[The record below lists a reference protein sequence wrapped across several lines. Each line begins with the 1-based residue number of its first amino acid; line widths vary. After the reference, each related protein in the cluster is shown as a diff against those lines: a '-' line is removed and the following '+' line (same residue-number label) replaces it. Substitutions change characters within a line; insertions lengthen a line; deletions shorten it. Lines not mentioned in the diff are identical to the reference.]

1 MKNAIPCGLIINELV
16 SNSLKYAFPENRKGE
31 IMITLNSTNAD
42 ELVLKVSDNGIGM
55 PEEPNINNTESIGMH
70 LVAILSENQ
79 LEGKIE
85 HNGVNGTS
93 FHIKFKK
100 QIYKERP

>member
-1 MKNAIPCGLIINELV
+1 MSEKPDTVNKESVGL
-16 SNSLKYAFPENRKGE
+16 
-31 IMITLNSTNAD
+31 
-42 ELVLKVSDNGIGM
+42 
-55 PEEPNINNTESIGMH
+55 H
-70 LVAILSENQ
+70 LVTILSEDQ